1 MVLYLWDYVS
11 RLHYCGMTRLYCGV
25 RMVII
30 KFDRNYVSRALLKT
44 HTEGRASV
52 SLCSPEVISVLPK
65 QTEEVALKRADIN
78 TMTAALHPPSS
89 DITISY

>member
-11 RLHYCGMTRLYCGV
+11 RLHYCGMTRLCCGV

-52 SLCSPEVISVLPK
+52 S
-65 QTEEVALKRADIN
+65 
-78 TMTAALHPPSS
+78 
-89 DITISY
+89 